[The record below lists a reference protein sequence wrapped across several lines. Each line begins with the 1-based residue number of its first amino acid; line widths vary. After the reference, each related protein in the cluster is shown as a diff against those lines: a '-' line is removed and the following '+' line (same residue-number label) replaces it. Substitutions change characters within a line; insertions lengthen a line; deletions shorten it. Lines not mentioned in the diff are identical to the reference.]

1 MKLEKAGLALEVVE
15 KAIRLGIKLAND
27 NAIKLKPDDKLT
39 MIRFVTEQ
47 VLKALD
53 GKDDETKPTTSP
65 DIGGGTQEAHEREDP
80 ANGSTISP
88 GHDPSWHYKP
98 EA

>member
-1 MKLEKAGLALEVVE
+1 MKLEKASLALEVVE

-27 NAIKLKPDDKLT
+27 EAVKLKPDDKLT

-53 GKDDETKPTTSP
+53 GKEDEAKPVTP
-65 DIGGGTQEAHEREDP
+65 DIGGGTQEAHERTDP
-80 ANGSTISP
+80 ANGSTVEL
-88 GHDPSWHYKP
+88 GYDPSWHFDP
-98 EA
+98 EI